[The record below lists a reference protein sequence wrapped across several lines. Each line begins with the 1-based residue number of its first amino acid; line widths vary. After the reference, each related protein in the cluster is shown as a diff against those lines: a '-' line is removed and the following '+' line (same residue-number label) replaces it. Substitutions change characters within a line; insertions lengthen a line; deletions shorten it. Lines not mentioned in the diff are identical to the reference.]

1 MNSQRASSLAV
12 GLVLIGLGFLF
23 LLLQLVPGL
32 SRFVRIDLF
41 WPLIVVG
48 VGAVLLV
55 AAVVTRVP
63 GLAIPGSIVG
73 GIGCLLFFQNLTG
86 YWDSWA
92 YAWTLLPGFVGVGI
106 ILNGLL
112 SGEPAS
118 SLRAGATLVAIS
130 FGLFVIFAAFLG
142 PFGFLARLWPLLLIV
157 AGLFLLGRQLLGM
170 NAERRT

>member
-1 MNSQRASSLAV
+1 MDTQRTSNLAV
-12 GLVLIGLGFLF
+12 GLALIGLGFLF

-32 SRFVRIDLF
+32 HRLLRIDLF

-55 AAVVTRVP
+55 AAVLYRVP

-86 YWDSWA
+86 YWESWA
-92 YAWTLLPGFVGVGI
+92 YAWTLIPGFVGVGI

-112 SGEPAS
+112 SREPAG

-130 FGLFVIFAAFLG
+130 FGLFVVFAAFLG
-142 PFGFLARLWPLLLIV
+142 PFGFLGRLWPVLLIV
-157 AGLFLLGRQLLGM
+157 AGLLLLGRQLLSTRPAG
-170 NAERRT
+170 